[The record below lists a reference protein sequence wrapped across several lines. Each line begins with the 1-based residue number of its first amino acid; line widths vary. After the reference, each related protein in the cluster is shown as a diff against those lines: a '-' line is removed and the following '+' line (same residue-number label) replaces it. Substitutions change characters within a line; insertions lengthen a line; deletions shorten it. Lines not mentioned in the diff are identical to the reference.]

1 MGSFSTPTPIF
12 SFFYVHNTFIF
23 MTKTNNFVVFA
34 YVKTLFT
41 AGDAQGNPVLHPHP
55 LLNGPLSDC
64 GLTHQQLEDGQ
75 VTGGIVA

>member
-1 MGSFSTPTPIF
+1 
-12 SFFYVHNTFIF
+12 

-34 YVKTLFT
+34 DVKKLFA

-55 LLNGPLSDC
+55 LLDGPLPDC

-75 VTGGIVA
+75 VVG